1 MIFDILYT
9 RLFVQ
14 YGKTLLNYFGVT
26 IYLKQNYKKKHF
38 RQNRKVKLWNN
49 WMIFDIWRLF
59 VQYGHIC
66 QLFWQL
72 DN

>member
-26 IYLKQNYKKKHF
+26 IYLKQNYKKKT
-38 RQNRKVKLWNN
+38 L
-49 WMIFDIWRLF
+49 
-59 VQYGHIC
+59 
-66 QLFWQL
+66 
-72 DN
+72 

>member
-26 IYLKQNYKKKHF
+26 IYLKQNYKKK
-38 RQNRKVKLWNN
+38 NTLGKIEKLNFEIIGWFL
-49 WMIFDIWRLF
+49 IFEGYLF
-59 VQYGHIC
+59 NMVTFVNSFG
-66 QLFWQL
+66 
-72 DN
+72 N